1 MYMGDHVRGVRYERH
16 RLNGM
21 RAGDRYIREN
31 VYRLH
36 CNFDFPIL
44 NRFDVLGYTGEIME
58 NLDSIHVTI
67 HLKTDTL
74 LRPSKCAYVTDWAD
88 IDRLK
93 SGLIDA
99 ITTGQITQEFLTGAI
114 ISATKLSEFDT
125 RKFKYD
131 GLEWVKVY

>member
-1 MYMGDHVRGVRYERH
+1 MDQ
-16 RLNGM
+16 LN
-21 RAGDRYIREN
+21 
-31 VYRLH
+31 
-36 CNFDFPIL
+36 
-44 NRFDVLGYTGEIME
+44 
-58 NLDSIHVTI
+58 SIHVTI

-74 LRPSKCAYVTDWAD
+74 LRPSKCAHVESWAD

-114 ISATKLSEFDT
+114 ISACKLAEFDT
-125 RKFKYD
+125 RKYKFD

>member
-1 MYMGDHVRGVRYERH
+1 MHMGDHVACVRYARY

-21 RAGDRYIREN
+21 RAGDHYRCAN
-31 VYRLH
+31 VYWLRGFAAAAL
-36 CNFDFPIL
+36 L
-44 NRFDVLGYTGEIME
+44 YRFDVLGYTGEIMDQL
-58 NLDSIHVTI
+58 NSIQVTI

-74 LRPSKCAYVTDWAD
+74 LRPAKCAHVESWAD

-93 SGLIDA
+93 DGLIGA

-125 RKFKYD
+125 RTFKFD
-131 GLEWVKVY
+131 GLDWIKVY